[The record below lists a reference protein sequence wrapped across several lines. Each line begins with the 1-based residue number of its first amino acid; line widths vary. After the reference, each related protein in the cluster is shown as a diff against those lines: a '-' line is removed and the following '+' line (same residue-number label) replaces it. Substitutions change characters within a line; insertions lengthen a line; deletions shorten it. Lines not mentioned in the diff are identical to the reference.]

1 MWCISCMSLWRCLED
16 LTNTIKME
24 IQELIFFYLH
34 ENTNTIEVQF
44 RLNVDSEEE
53 IRIDLID
60 LNEASDFGYDLILE
74 DYDLK
79 GDEDDDEEFYWLES
93 PSIDEDNLIN
103 FLNEYYVVSPE
114 KLPKPELI

>member
-1 MWCISCMSLWRCLED
+1 
-16 LTNTIKME
+16 ME

-34 ENTNTIEVQF
+34 ENSNIIEVQF

-53 IRIDLID
+53 VRTDFID
-60 LNEASDFGYDLILE
+60 LNEASDFGYELIME
-74 DYDLK
+74 DYDLQ
-79 GDEDDDEEFYWLES
+79 EDDEEEFYWLDS
-93 PSIDEDNLIN
+93 PSVDEDNLLS